1 METEK
6 KPLTIISGLALI
18 LILIGLGCTGDLK
31 EYDPKTNITNTN
43 ISAIKENPGKF
54 NKVIVDANYQGA
66 IARIQCTPYHG
77 PELSYGI
84 EGETES
90 IKVKGDLP
98 NASLEDELRLKAK
111 VKVYQGPL
119 GCGKMKNGSEVK
131 PDEGEVVYL
140 KAINSTKINGS
151 KDNKIMSRKISTLDF
166 KQVNSKCGG
175 EGGAKIK
182 FDQSQEEKRI
192 EIKGTVS
199 TSDPCYN
206 LTGVLVGSLQGEKNI
221 LFLDVTSESTGKM
234 CMQCTGSV
242 SYSASITNL
251 DPVNYNIIVKH
262 NGKEIKSKT
271 FDLK

>member
-54 NKVIVDANYQGA
+54 NKVIVDANYRGA
-66 IARIQCTPYHG
+66 IARIQCTPYYG

-111 VKVYQGPL
+111 VKVYRGPL
-119 GCGKMKNGSEVK
+119 GCGSLVNGSEVE
-131 PDEGEVVYL
+131 PEEGKVIYL
-140 KAINSTKINGS
+140 EA
-151 KDNKIMSRKISTLDF
+151 
-166 KQVNSKCGG
+166 
-175 EGGAKIK
+175 
-182 FDQSQEEKRI
+182 
-192 EIKGTVS
+192 
-199 TSDPCYN
+199 
-206 LTGVLVGSLQGEKNI
+206 TGVAK
-221 LFLDVTSESTGKM
+221 
-234 CMQCTGSV
+234 
-242 SYSASITNL
+242 
-251 DPVNYNIIVKH
+251 VK
-262 NGKEIKSKT
+262 
-271 FDLK
+271 